1 MMHASPLR
9 SVVADFSDDTAH
21 ETPCYAAPMRM
32 VAISP
37 ACFALLLA
45 LAPACGG
52 SQLETPGPVSPAVSE
67 EPATAPA
74 PVATETTTESSTA
87 TAAPSE
93 PSEPASEAPA
103 PAADPNAARNVR
115 YIMSQDGL
123 KVEVLG
129 GRFLVNAK
137 PVRTQSGFE
146 IQVSVEAS
154 ASEPLSLLSPD
165 SGPLAF
171 AGSVTRAKAS
181 EPERF
186 GDERQGDGEKTL
198 GSGKPLEFSRNWP
211 GKGVRA
217 LGNGDVLELD
227 VGLWGLGHGPDD
239 RRAVKQFARV
249 KARVDNWKGSARV
262 EPPPGLVG
270 K

>member
-1 MMHASPLR
+1 MWWL
-9 SVVADFSDDTAH
+9 
-21 ETPCYAAPMRM
+21 
-32 VAISP
+32 P
-37 ACFALLLA
+37 A
-45 LAPACGG
+45 
-52 SQLETPGPVSPAVSE
+52 ETPGALSPASAKRPPTV
-67 EPATAPA
+67 APT
-74 PVATETTTESSTA
+74 PVATEATTESSTA
-87 TAAPSE
+87 AAAPPE
-93 PSEPASEAPA
+93 PSAPASEAPA
-103 PAADPNAARNVR
+103 PADDANAARNVR

-123 KVEVLG
+123 QVEVLG

-137 PVRTQSGFE
+137 PVRTQAGFE

-186 GDERQGDGEKTL
+186 GDEREGDGEKTL
-198 GSGKPLEFSRNWP
+198 GTASRSSSP
-211 GKGVRA
+211 ATGGRAFVRSA
-217 LGNGDVLELD
+217 NGDVLELD
-227 VGLWGLGHGPDD
+227 VGLWGLGQGPDD

-249 KARVDNWKGSARV
+249 KARVVNWKGSARV

>member
-1 MMHASPLR
+1 
-9 SVVADFSDDTAH
+9 
-21 ETPCYAAPMRM
+21 MRKD
-32 VAISP
+32 ALSP

-52 SQLETPGPVSPAVSE
+52 SKVETPGAVSPAVSE
-67 EPATAPA
+67 EPTTAPTPIA
-74 PVATETTTESSTA
+74 IEITTESSTA
-87 TAAPSE
+87 DAAPVE
-93 PSEPASEAPA
+93 PSAPA
-103 PAADPNAARNVR
+103 EPPRPADDPNAARNVR

-129 GRFLVNAK
+129 ARFLVNAK
-137 PVRTQSGFE
+137 PIRTQAGFE
-146 IQVSVEAS
+146 IQVSIEAS
-154 ASEPLSLLSPD
+154 ATEPLSLLSPEG
-165 SGPLAF
+165 GPLAF

-186 GDERQGDGEKTL
+186 ADERKGDGDKTL
-198 GSGKPLEFSRNWP
+198 GSGKPLKFSRNWP

-239 RRAVKQFARV
+239 RRAVKQLARV

>member
-1 MMHASPLR
+1 MQTDVCSR
-9 SVVADFSDDTAH
+9 
-21 ETPCYAAPMRM
+21 
-32 VAISP
+32 
-37 ACFALLLA
+37 ACLVFLLA

-52 SQLETPGPVSPAVSE
+52 SKVETPGAVSPGISE
-67 EPATAPA
+67 VPATAPT
-74 PVATETTTESSTA
+74 PVATETTEESSTA
-87 TAAPSE
+87 EATPPEPAAPA
-93 PSEPASEAPA
+93 ASETPAPA
-103 PAADPNAARNVR
+103 PDTDAPRNVR

-123 KVEVLG
+123 KIEVIG

-137 PVRTQSGFE
+137 PIRTQAGFE
-146 IQVSVEAS
+146 IEVSVEAS
-154 ASEPLSLLSPD
+154 ATEPLSLASPD

-186 GDERQGDGEKTL
+186 GDERKGDGEKTL
-198 GSGKPLEFSRNWP
+198 GSGKPLKFSRNWP
-211 GKGVRA
+211 GKGVRPLA
-217 LGNGDVLELD
+217 NGDVLELD
-227 VGLWGLGHGPDD
+227 VGLWGLGHGPED
-239 RRAVKQFARV
+239 RRAVKQFARI

>member
-1 MMHASPLR
+1 
-9 SVVADFSDDTAH
+9 
-21 ETPCYAAPMRM
+21 MRKS
-32 VAISP
+32 AFSP
-37 ACFALLLA
+37 AYLVLLLA

-52 SQLETPGPVSPAVSE
+52 SKVETPGALAPGVAE
-67 EPATAPA
+67 GPATAPT

-87 TAAPSE
+87 DAAPEKPGE
-93 PSEPASEAPA
+93 PPASETPAPA

-123 KVEVLG
+123 KIEVIG
-129 GRFLVNAK
+129 GRFLVNVK
-137 PVRTQSGFE
+137 PVRTPAGFE
-146 IQVSVEAS
+146 IQVNVEAS
-154 ASEPLSLLSPD
+154 ASEPLSLASPD
-165 SGPLAF
+165 TGPLAF

-186 GDERQGDGEKTL
+186 GDERKGDGEKAL
-198 GSGKPLEFSRNWP
+198 GSGKPLKFSRNWP
-211 GKGVRA
+211 GKGGRP

-227 VGLWGLGHGPDD
+227 VGLWGLGHSAED

-249 KARVDNWKGSARV
+249 KARVDKWKASARV